1 MVRTFPGS
9 VRLVAVRE
17 VDIPPMCA
25 EFPTDAFAFFSLL
38 FYPFCGSVRESFVED
53 GERANDE
60 KRTVINN
67 FGKKNISFHGHHQK
81 MAGYKVS
88 NIRWDGKKTDQ
99 APVNNQLQKFSQ
111 VSTQVLLHTI
121 QEITE

>member
-17 VDIPPMCA
+17 VDFPPMCA
-25 EFPTDAFAFFSLL
+25 ELFPTDAFAFFSLL
-38 FYPFCGSVRESFVED
+38 FLHPFCGSVLESFVED

-67 FGKKNISFHGHHQK
+67 VKENISFHGHHQK

-88 NIRWDGKKTDQ
+88 NIRWDGKNTDQ
-99 APVNNQLQKFSQ
+99 APVNNQLQKS
-111 VSTQVLLHTI
+111 VRLALLLHTI